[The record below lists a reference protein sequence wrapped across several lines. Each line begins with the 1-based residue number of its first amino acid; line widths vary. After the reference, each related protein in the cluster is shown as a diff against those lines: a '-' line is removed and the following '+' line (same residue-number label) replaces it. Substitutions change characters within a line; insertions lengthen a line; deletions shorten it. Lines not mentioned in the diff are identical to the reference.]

1 MFVGVVADD
10 HPTMIITRCKV
21 RAVEFYFVSVS
32 IRWSNLSAGILM
44 GLAIVRQ
51 TE

>member
-1 MFVGVVADD
+1 MVSDD
-10 HPTMIITRCKV
+10 HPTMIITRFKD
-21 RAVEFYFVSVS
+21 RAVEYYFVSVS

-44 GLAIVRQ
+44 GLAMVRH